1 MFQKEQLSRK
11 AMPDAQIEAER
22 TSRPQVEEI
31 PTGFSLRTLS
41 LSIQRKTDLSDEAN
55 IWPDSIIQKWETLWT
70 YMEYGTLT

>member
-55 IWPDSIIQKWETLWT
+55 I
-70 YMEYGTLT
+70 